1 MCGRKAVRK
10 PRKMT
15 RSVKEMTVCAV
26 LCAALCVVCPFMVPV
41 GAVPVTLATFAV
53 CCIGAVAGL
62 KRGLIAVALY
72 LLIGAV
78 GVPVFAG
85 FRGGVSVFASPTGG
99 FLVGYLLLVAAVG
112 FTSDRTDS
120 RAALC
125 GAFCGGTVL
134 LYLLGGVWYAL
145 SAHVSFFAA
154 LAVCALP
161 FLPFDAVK
169 IAAATMLSPRMKKSL
184 QQLN

>member
-1 MCGRKAVRK
+1 MVQK
-10 PRKMT
+10 PRNMT
-15 RSVKEMTVCAV
+15 RSVREITVCAV
-26 LCAALCVVCPFMVPV
+26 LCAVLCVVCPFTVPV

-62 KRGLIAVALY
+62 KRGLKAVALY

-85 FRGGVSVFASPTGG
+85 FRGGVSAFASPTGG
-99 FLVGYLLLVAAVG
+99 FLLGYIPLVAAAGLV
-112 FTSDRTDS
+112 SDKS
-120 RAALC
+120 ESKAALC
-125 GAFCGGTVL
+125 AAFCGGTVMV
-134 LYLLGGVWYAL
+134 YLLGGVWYTL
-145 SAHVSFFAA
+145 TAHVSLLAA
-154 LAVCALP
+154 LSVCVVP

-169 IAAATMLSPRMKKSL
+169 IAAATMLSPKLKKSL